1 MASRRKAPTVDDD
14 RMSIGPD
21 AAAAPPYEGGGRHDR
36 PGSGGNESPTSRI
49 ERIARRAYEISQAR
63 GGDQGRAL
71 DDWLQAEREIDGE

>member
-14 RMSIGPD
+14 RMSIGPG
-21 AAAAPPYEGGGRHDR
+21 AEAAPQYEGRGQRDQ
-36 PGSGGNESPTSRI
+36 PGSGGAETPTSRI